1 MKYLLILSLSLFSFT
16 WSCSGEEDGKGNG
29 EGVAEDIS
37 AEEMAKILN
46 KEGIIILDVRT
57 PGETAQGM
65 IPGAIEIDFN
75 GGDFKNEVK
84 KLDKDKPVYIYCA
97 RGGRSKNAQ
106 EIMSGIGFKETYNLL
121 GGYTEWYDKGLP
133 TK

>member
-1 MKYLLILSLSLFSFT
+1 MKYLLILSFALLGFT
-16 WSCSGEEDGKGNG
+16 NVSCGGEEENKGGGK
-29 EGVAEDIS
+29 AEDIE
-37 AEEMAKILN
+37 AKDMAKVLD

-75 GGDFKNEVK
+75 GGNFEKEIEG
-84 KLDKDKPVYIYCA
+84 LDKNKPVYIYCA
-97 RGGRSKNAQ
+97 SGGRSKKAQ
-106 EIMSGIGFKETYNLL
+106 GLMSKAGFKETYNLL
-121 GGYTEWYDKGLP
+121 GGFGAWSRAGLP